1 MQLTS
6 AVECTH
12 RSLLEELWL
21 RVYRSPHQE
30 QQLLNIAEKEGSL
43 KILQS
48 RVKAF
53 KNLKFSVAAN
63 ANRCT
68 NINTLRLFVKYI
80 SFLGAYFSAV
90 RAIGTSA

>member
-12 RSLLEELWL
+12 RSRLEELWL
-21 RVYRSPHQE
+21 RVHRSPHQE

-53 KNLKFSVAAN
+53 KILKFSLAVN
-63 ANRCT
+63 VNRCT
-68 NINTLRLFVKYI
+68 NINTLRLFVKY
-80 SFLGAYFSAV
+80 STYPF
-90 RAIGTSA
+90 